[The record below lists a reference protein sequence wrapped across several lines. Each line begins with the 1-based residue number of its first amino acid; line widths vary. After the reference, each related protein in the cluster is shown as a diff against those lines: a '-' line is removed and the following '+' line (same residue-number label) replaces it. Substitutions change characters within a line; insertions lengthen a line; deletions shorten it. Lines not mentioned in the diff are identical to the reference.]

1 MPLSPLGFASGAAG
15 GAQGAMA
22 AGGARGRAG
31 RGRSVPGRAV
41 AAIGGVPSGSL
52 RFRVVFVWCR
62 AMLPLLRRALGAAA
76 SWRGTRRCSLGACCS
91 YRLRNAREWVPPPSL
106 MGGTGAPYS
115 LAWGELGS
123 TPNPFAVPARFL
135 APLRAAP
142 ALPQPR
148 WGLPGRA
155 GSARSP
161 LPAVPVSRPW
171 APQGFASLCLRF
183 LRWSIRK
190 WQWWWQEAAV
200 VLWEDILVPRCCLTC
215 VWWPCAGR

>member
-91 YRLRNAREWVPPPSL
+91 YRLRNARE
-106 MGGTGAPYS
+106 
-115 LAWGELGS
+115 
-123 TPNPFAVPARFL
+123 
-135 APLRAAP
+135 
-142 ALPQPR
+142 
-148 WGLPGRA
+148 
-155 GSARSP
+155 
-161 LPAVPVSRPW
+161 
-171 APQGFASLCLRF
+171 
-183 LRWSIRK
+183 
-190 WQWWWQEAAV
+190 
-200 VLWEDILVPRCCLTC
+200 
-215 VWWPCAGR
+215 